1 MARTKQRAR
10 LSVGGRRPHRTA
22 AARKQAAPPTRRRKC
37 PVPVVPVADTSDD
50 EDEWVE
56 CRDDDSDESATTG
69 GCDPTEDP
77 AEDPEDDH
85 WHREKEEHDT

>member
-1 MARTKQRAR
+1 M
-10 LSVGGRRPHRTA
+10 
-22 AARKQAAPPTRRRKC
+22 
-37 PVPVVPVADTSDD
+37 PVVPAPDTSDD

-56 CRDDDSDESATTG
+56 CRDDDSDDSATTG
-69 GCDPTEDP
+69 GCDPTEDS